1 MIVRSHEP
9 STVTSVVWSASVERS
24 SLPPAGPIR
33 PCPLPAGVSALG
45 QLTSSFVDGPRL
57 LRHLAE
63 RRHTGALIEA
73 GGDRVQVAVLHQ
85 GAIVALVAVD
95 ETGTRR
101 LDGLSMPTPASREI
115 HDITVST
122 YRPEIAVALSQMI
135 NLPERFSRLP
145 ANFVDFGGLLR
156 HLEREHASGAVR
168 ITACGD
174 VGVVLLRN
182 GAVLGAYSGRLP
194 ELDDPEALLG
204 LAAAP
209 DAELDVHTTVE
220 IELSGIPAGDL
231 VWSRLSAPAPE
242 PVAGETDTA
251 ERPAA
256 EEPAAE
262 EPAAETPVAVG
273 AEGEEAEAG

>member
-1 MIVRSHEP
+1 MIVRTPES
-9 STVTSVVWSASVERS
+9 SAITSVVWSASVERS
-24 SLPPAGPIR
+24 SLPAAGPIR
-33 PCPLPAGVSALG
+33 PCPLPAGGSALG

-57 LRHLAE
+57 LSHLAE

-73 GGDRVQVAVLHQ
+73 GSERVQVAVLHQ

-101 LDGLSMPTPASREI
+101 LDALSMPTPASQEI

-122 YRPEIAVALSQMI
+122 YRPEIAVALAQMI

-145 ANFVDFGGLLR
+145 ANFVDFTGLLR
-156 HLEREHASGAVR
+156 HLERERASGAVR
-168 ITACGD
+168 ISGAGD

-182 GAVLGAYSGRLP
+182 GVVLGAYSGRLP
-194 ELDDPEALLG
+194 ELDDPDVLFG

-220 IELSGIPAGDL
+220 IELSGVPAGDL
-231 VWSRLSAPAPE
+231 VWSRLTSP
-242 PVAGETDTA
+242 
-251 ERPAA
+251 RR
-256 EEPAAE
+256 
-262 EPAAETPVAVG
+262 PVAVETAVAAS
-273 AEGEEAEAG
+273 AEPADDEDADGDDDGDGDETS

>member
-1 MIVRSHEP
+1 MVRLRGAELAAGGRTHP
-9 STVTSVVWSASVERS
+9 
-24 SLPPAGPIR
+24 SLPPARGRLGPR
-33 PCPLPAGVSALG
+33 TAHLVV
-45 QLTSSFVDGPRL
+45 VDGPRL
-57 LRHLAE
+57 LSHLAE

-73 GGDRVQVAVLHQ
+73 GSERVQVAVLHQ

-95 ETGTRR
+95 ETGTHR
-101 LDGLSMPTPASREI
+101 LDGLSMPTPASQEI

-156 HLEREHASGAVR
+156 HLERERASGAVR
-168 ITACGD
+168 VTASGD

-194 ELDDPEALLG
+194 ELDDPEVLLG
-204 LAAAP
+204 LTAAP

-220 IELSGIPAGDL
+220 IELSGVPAGDL
-231 VWSRLSAPAPE
+231 VWSRLTAPPR
-242 PVAGETDTA
+242 PVAAGDVKEAGDV
-251 ERPAA
+251 PAA
-256 EEPAAE
+256 D
-262 EPAAETPVAVG
+262 G
-273 AEGEEAEAG
+273 DGEGEGGEAG

>member
-1 MIVRSHEP
+1 MIVRTHKP
-9 STVTSVVWSASVERS
+9 STVTSVMWSASLERS
-24 SLPPAGPIR
+24 SLPPAGPVS

-57 LRHLAE
+57 LSHLAE

-73 GGDRVQVAVLHQ
+73 GSDRVQVAVLHQ

-95 ETGTRR
+95 ETGTSR

-135 NLPERFSRLP
+135 NLPARFSRLP

-156 HLEREHASGAVR
+156 HLERERASGAVR
-168 ITACGD
+168 ITASGD

-194 ELDDPEALLG
+194 ELDDPEVLLG

-220 IELSGIPAGDL
+220 IELGGIPAGDL
-231 VWSRLSAPAPE
+231 VWSRLSAPQPPE
-242 PVAGETDTA
+242 VRAEKADTAEEGETDTA
-251 ERPAA
+251 EEPGA
-256 EEPAAE
+256 EK
-262 EPAAETPVAVG
+262 PVAVG
-273 AEGEEAEAG
+273 GDEEAAEA